1 MRPPPQG
8 PREGGREAHG
18 GDGDDDSNV
27 SLSIADDMISG
38 MNESLSASSVESPK
52 KKGKPPTIKKVQV
65 GNKGNV
71 ITKRG
76 RVEVNFD

>member
-1 MRPPPQG
+1 
-8 PREGGREAHG
+8 
-18 GDGDDDSNV
+18 
-27 SLSIADDMISG
+27 

-52 KKGKPPTIKKVQV
+52 KKGKAPAIKKVQM